1 MSEFESGSGR
11 KSFVHDVMRRISS
24 SNPRGGDAS
33 ARGGDAS
40 EENRDEHTEHTDR
53 ARTYRDE
60 VEDLQD
66 AVRLFGSD
74 SDEFRRRLEHMVS
87 EFEALRRRY
96 QLTREQAADAERQ
109 NERLVSVL
117 QEAKQQIELL
127 KEEVDKLC
135 APPNHYGLFNRPN
148 KDGTAEIFVDGRQM
162 RVNVH
167 PNLDPFQFEEG
178 QLCLLNE
185 AFNIVEP
192 AGYIPRG
199 EIATIV
205 DLIADNRAIVLG
217 HTDDERV
224 VTLSVPLRSEK
235 LKVGDHVLY
244 DPRTNYAFEKLPK
257 SSVEEVMLEEIPDI
271 TYDEIGGLKDQIEIL
286 RDSIELPYIY
296 PDVFKEHKLRPPK
309 GILLYG
315 PPGCGKTLI
324 AKAVANSLAKS
335 IEERTGK
342 ETTAYFLNVK
352 GPELLN
358 KYVGETEHKLREVF
372 KKAREKAS
380 EDVPVVIF
388 FDEMDSLFR
397 MRGSGIS
404 SDMEATVVAQFL
416 AEIDGVESLDN
427 VIVIG
432 ASNRQDLIDP
442 AVLRPGRLDLKIK
455 VSRPDQ
461 DAAREIFSKYL
472 IADLPFHD
480 EARAMYGDDPEVIA
494 KRMIEDTIERMYR
507 TDDENKFL
515 EVTYAKGD
523 REIFYFKDFSSG
535 AMIENI
541 VSRAK
546 KKAVKR
552 TIDHDERGIRTE
564 DLIQAVNEEFK
575 ENEDLPNT
583 TNPDDWARISGRK
596 GERII
601 NVRTLISNLN
611 RNERSI
617 ENVSSGQYL

>member
-1 MSEFESGSGR
+1 MSNNEFDPRGGR
-11 KSFVHDVMRRISS
+11 KGFVRDVMRRISTAPPGREDRPEGEGEP
-24 SNPRGGDAS
+24 PRA
-33 ARGGDAS
+33 A
-40 EENRDEHTEHTDR
+40 RDEI
-53 ARTYRDE
+53 
-60 VEDLQD
+60 EDLRN
-66 AVRLFGSD
+66 ALRLFGAD
-74 SDEFRRRLEHMVS
+74 SPEFRRRLDRVLAEH
-87 EFEALRRRY
+87 EALRRRY
-96 QLTREQAADAERQ
+96 HMAREQFTDAERQ

-135 APPNHYGLFNRPN
+135 APPNNYGIFTRAN
-148 KDGTAEIFVDGRQM
+148 KDGTAEIYVDGRQM

-167 PNLDPFQFEEG
+167 PNVDPFQFVDG
-178 QLCLLNE
+178 QQVVLNE
-185 AFNIVEP
+185 AFNVVEP
-192 AGYIPRG
+192 AGFTARG
-199 EIATIV
+199 EVASLV
-205 DLIADNRAIVLG
+205 DFLDDNRVIALG

-224 VTLSVPLRSEK
+224 LTLSDPLRRET
-235 LKVGDHVLY
+235 LKVGDNILY
-244 DPRTNYAFEKLPK
+244 DPRTLYAFEKMPK
-257 SSVEEVMLEEIPDI
+257 SAVEEVVLEEIPDV
-271 TYDEIGGLKDQIEIL
+271 TYEDIGGLGDQIEVL
-286 RDSIELPYIY
+286 RDSVELPYNF
-296 PDVFKEHKLRPPK
+296 PDVFAEHKLKPPK

-335 IEERTGK
+335 IEKRTGK
-342 ETTAYFLNVK
+342 ETTPYFLNVK

-372 KKAREKAS
+372 KKARDKAS

-416 AEIDGVESLDN
+416 SEIDGVESLAN

-455 VSRPDQ
+455 VHRPDAA
-461 DAAREIFSKYL
+461 AAREIFAKYL
-472 IADLPFHD
+472 TPDLPFHKSA
-480 EARAMYGDDPEVIA
+480 EERYGSDPTKIA
-494 KRMIEDTIERMYR
+494 DGMIADTIERMYK
-507 TDDENKFL
+507 TTEENKFL
-515 EVTYAKGD
+515 EVTYAKGE

-541 VSRAK
+541 VARAK
-546 KKAVKR
+546 KRAVKR
-552 TIDHDERGIRTE
+552 TIDHGERGIHLE
-564 DLIQAVNEEFK
+564 DLIESVNDEFK

-601 NVRTLISNLN
+601 NVRTLMTGIS
-611 RNERSI
+611 RKEKSI
-617 ENVSSGQYL
+617 ENITSGQYL

>member
-1 MSEFESGSGR
+1 MSEFESRTGKKG
-11 KSFVHDVMRRISS
+11 FVRDVMRRISS
-24 SNPRGGDAS
+24 APPTSGGDPDDDGDHGP
-33 ARGGDAS
+33 ARS
-40 EENRDEHTEHTDR
+40 
-53 ARTYRDE
+53 YRDE
-60 VEDLQD
+60 LEDLQN
-66 AVRLFGSD
+66 AIRLFGSD
-74 SDEFRRRLEHMVS
+74 STEFRRRLERLMA
-87 EFEALRRRY
+87 EYEALRRRY
-96 QLTREQAADAERQ
+96 QLVREQSTDAERQ
-109 NERLVSVL
+109 NERLVGVL

-135 APPNHYGLFNRPN
+135 APPNNYGIFSSAN
-148 KDGTAEIFVDGRQM
+148 KDGTAEIVVDGRQM

-167 PNLDPFQFEEG
+167 PNVDPHQFVDG
-178 QLCLLNE
+178 QHVVLNE

-192 AGYIPRG
+192 AGFVTRG
-199 EIATIV
+199 EIAPIV
-205 DLIADNRAIVLG
+205 DFLSDNRVIVLG

-224 VTLSVPLRSEK
+224 ITIAEPLRGET
-235 LKVGDHVLY
+235 LKVGDHLLF
-244 DPRTNYAFEKLPK
+244 DPRTQYAFEKMPK
-257 SSVEEVMLEEIPDI
+257 SSVEEVVLEEIPDV
-271 TYDEIGGLKDQIEIL
+271 TYECIGGLGDQIEVL
-286 RDSIELPYIY
+286 RDSVELPYIY
-296 PDVFKEHKLRPPK
+296 PDVFAEHQLDPPK

-335 IEERTGK
+335 IEKRTGR
-342 ETTAYFLNVK
+342 ETTPYFLNVK

-372 KKAREKAS
+372 KKARDKAS

-416 AEIDGVESLDN
+416 SEIDGVESLKN

-455 VSRPDQ
+455 VNRPDGE
-461 DAAREIFSKYL
+461 AAREIFSKYL
-472 IADLPFHD
+472 TEDLPFHTSAQEKYGSD
-480 EARAMYGDDPEVIA
+480 SVKIVEGMISDTVDHMYKTNE
-494 KRMIEDTIERMYR
+494 
-507 TDDENKFL
+507 ENKFL
-515 EVTYAKGD
+515 EVTYAKGE
-523 REIFYFKDFSSG
+523 REIFYFKDFASG
-535 AMIENI
+535 AMIQNI

-546 KKAVKR
+546 KRAVKR
-552 TIDHDERGIRTE
+552 IIEAGERGIQAE
-564 DLIQAVNEEFK
+564 DLIESVNDEFK

-601 NVRTLISNLN
+601 NVRTLMTGIS
-611 RNERSI
+611 RKERSI
-617 ENVSSGQYL
+617 ENISSGQYL

>member
-1 MSEFESGSGR
+1 MSEFDQGSGR
-11 KSFVHDVMRRISS
+11 KGFVRDVIRRIA
-24 SNPRGGDAS
+24 PADEHGGDNPEDERE
-33 ARGGDAS
+33 RGPV
-40 EENRDEHTEHTDR
+40 RPMQ
-53 ARTYRDE
+53 DE
-60 VEDLQD
+60 VEDLHD
-66 AVRLFGSD
+66 SMRLFGAESP
-74 SDEFRRRLEHMVS
+74 EFRRQLDRLLA
-87 EFEALRRRY
+87 EFETLRRRY
-96 QLTREQAADAERQ
+96 QLTRDQSADAERQ
-109 NERLVSVL
+109 NERLVNAL
-117 QEAKQQIELL
+117 HDAKQQIELL

-135 APPNHYGLFNRPN
+135 APPNNYGIFNRAN
-148 KDGTAEIFVDGRQM
+148 KDGTAEIVVDGRPM

-167 PNLDPFQFEEG
+167 PNVDPFQFEEG
-178 QLCLLNE
+178 QLIVLNE
-185 AFNIVEP
+185 AFNIIE
-192 AGYIPRG
+192 ASGYVSRG
-199 EIATIV
+199 EIASIV
-205 DLIADNRAIVLG
+205 DFIADNRAIVLG

-224 VTLSVPLRSEK
+224 ITLAEPLRHEK
-235 LKVGDHVLY
+235 LKIGDHILF
-244 DPRTNYAFEKLPK
+244 DPRTNYGFEKLPK
-257 SSVEEVMLEEIPDI
+257 SSVEEVVLEEIPDI
-271 TYDEIGGLKDQIEIL
+271 TYEDIGGLGEQIEAL
-286 RDSIELPYIY
+286 RDSVELPYIY
-296 PDVFKEHKLRPPK
+296 PDVFAEHKLSPPK

-335 IEERTGK
+335 IEQRTGK
-342 ETTAYFLNVK
+342 ETTPYFLNVK

-372 KKAREKAS
+372 KKAREKAN

-416 AEIDGVESLDN
+416 SEIDGVESLKN

-455 VSRPDQ
+455 VNRPDAE
-461 DAAREIFSKYL
+461 AARDIFSKYL
-472 IADLPFHD
+472 TADLPFHPS
-480 EARAMYGDDPEVIA
+480 ALTKYGDDPQKVVDG
-494 KRMIEDTIERMYR
+494 MIEETINRMYEI
-507 TDDENKFL
+507 TDENKFL
-515 EVTYAKGD
+515 EVTYAKGE
-523 REIFYFKDFSSG
+523 REIFYFKDFASG

-541 VSRAK
+541 IARSK

-552 TIDHDERGIRTE
+552 FIDNQERGIKFE
-564 DLIQAVNEEFK
+564 DIIESVNDEFK

-601 NVRTLISNLN
+601 NVRTLMTGIN
-611 RNERSI
+611 RKERSI

>member
-1 MSEFESGSGR
+1 MSEYDQGSGR
-11 KSFVHDVMRRISS
+11 KGFVRDVIRRITPADDEP
-24 SNPRGGDAS
+24 NAETPQEERERGS
-33 ARGGDAS
+33 ARPLQ
-40 EENRDEHTEHTDR
+40 
-53 ARTYRDE
+53 DE
-60 VEDLQD
+60 VEDLHD
-66 AVRLFGSD
+66 SMRLFGAESP
-74 SDEFRRRLEHMVS
+74 EFRRQLDRLLA
-87 EFEALRRRY
+87 EFETLRRRY
-96 QLTREQAADAERQ
+96 QLTRDQSADAERQ
-109 NERLVSVL
+109 NERLVNAL
-117 QEAKQQIELL
+117 HDAKQQIELL

-135 APPNHYGLFNRPN
+135 APPNNYGIFNRPN
-148 KDGTAEIFVDGRQM
+148 KDGTAEIVVDGRPM

-167 PNLDPFQFEEG
+167 PNVDPFQFEEG
-178 QLCLLNE
+178 QLVVLNE
-185 AFNIVEP
+185 AFNIIE
-192 AGYIPRG
+192 ASGYVARG
-199 EIATIV
+199 EIASVV
-205 DLIADNRAIVLG
+205 DFLADNRAIVLG

-224 VTLSVPLRSEK
+224 ITLAEPLRHEK
-235 LKVGDHVLY
+235 LKVGDHILF
-244 DPRTNYAFEKLPK
+244 DPRTNYGFEKLPK
-257 SSVEEVMLEEIPDI
+257 SSVEEVVLEEIPNV
-271 TYDEIGGLKDQIEIL
+271 TYEHIGGLGEQIEML
-286 RDSIELPYIY
+286 RDSVELPYIY
-296 PDVFKEHKLRPPK
+296 PDVFAEHKLTPPK

-335 IEERTGK
+335 IGQRTGK
-342 ETTAYFLNVK
+342 ETTPYFLNVK

-416 AEIDGVESLDN
+416 SEIDGVESLNN

-455 VSRPDQ
+455 VNRPDAV
-461 DAAREIFSKYL
+461 AAREIFSKYL
-472 IADLPFHD
+472 TPDLPFHASVLAKHGNDPVKVVDGMID
-480 EARAMYGDDPEVIA
+480 E
-494 KRMIEDTIERMYR
+494 TIRRMYESSE
-507 TDDENKFL
+507 ENKFL
-515 EVTYAKGD
+515 EVTYAKGE
-523 REIFYFKDFSSG
+523 REIFYFKDFASG

-541 VSRAK
+541 VARSK

-552 TIDHDERGIRTE
+552 FIESQEHGIKFDDIIE
-564 DLIQAVNEEFK
+564 SVNDEFK

-601 NVRTLISNLN
+601 NVRTLMTGIS
-611 RNERSI
+611 RKERSI
-617 ENVSSGQYL
+617 ENISSGQYL